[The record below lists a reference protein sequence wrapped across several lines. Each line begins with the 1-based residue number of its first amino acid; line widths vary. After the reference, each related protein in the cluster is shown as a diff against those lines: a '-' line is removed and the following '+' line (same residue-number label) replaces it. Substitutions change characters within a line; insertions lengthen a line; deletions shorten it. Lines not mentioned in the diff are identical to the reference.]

1 MSNGIVKM
9 IFPIVRM
16 GIRGAMMISNN
27 PNIRILS
34 VVIPTSTFEM
44 REILVCF
51 FNKVIIV

>member
-1 MSNGIVKM
+1 M

-16 GIRGAMMISNN
+16 GIRGAMMISKN

-44 REILVCF
+44 REILVSF
-51 FNKVIIV
+51 FDKVIIV